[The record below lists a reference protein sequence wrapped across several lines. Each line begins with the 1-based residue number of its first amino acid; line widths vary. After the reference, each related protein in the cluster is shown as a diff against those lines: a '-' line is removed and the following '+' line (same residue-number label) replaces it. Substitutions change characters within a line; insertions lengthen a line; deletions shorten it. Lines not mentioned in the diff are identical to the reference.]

1 MKTLL
6 MGNVWLLISTVSFYW
21 FLDLRSLH
29 LPEVS
34 TACGNV
40 MAQALHA
47 FERNY
52 VRAVMFS
59 LI

>member
-1 MKTLL
+1 ML
-6 MGNVWLLISTVSFYW
+6 LLISTVSFYW